1 MLISILVPSGHTA
14 TSPAVY
20 QSIQIIDARHAGSTI
35 FSHLLSSFLAV
46 IDFFLKVSYI
56 AILLGGTKKQ
66 VLN

>member
-1 MLISILVPSGHTA
+1 MLISILVSSGHTA

-35 FSHLLSSFLAV
+35 SYHLLSSFLAV

-66 VLN
+66 ILN